1 MDSVPLPPVPISVF
15 YTRPRRPKGR
25 HFKQMHDPIRRV
37 VKKSVPIVRQLTQAE
52 LEIECQRLAVAL
64 ARMGTIVERVMQ

>member
-1 MDSVPLPPVPISVF
+1 V
-15 YTRPRRPKGR
+15 K
-25 HFKQMHDPIRRV
+25 RV

-64 ARMGTIVERVMQ
+64 ARMGAVVERVMQ